1 MNILF
6 TCAGRRN
13 YLLQYFRE
21 ALRGRGEVLAT
32 DASPTA
38 PAMMEADRAFVVPRV
53 DDSGYFDAII
63 ALAVAHDVRLLIS
76 LNDLELPYLARE
88 KARLQAMGITP
99 IVSEPWVI
107 DSCFDKARTAEML
120 AEIGLAGPKTYLT
133 LEEAQAALASGALA
147 FPLVVKPRW
156 GTGSIGL
163 EFPQDARELELAYA
177 LVSLRLSRT
186 IIADV
191 SAADPTRNVLVQE
204 RLPGQEYGLDIVND
218 LAGNHVT
225 TFVKQKLAMRA
236 GETDKAET
244 VDVPELRALGARIAA
259 HLRHVGNLDCDV
271 FLTPDGPVVLEINP
285 RFGGGYPFSHVA
297 GANLPAAFLAWYAGE
312 TPDPAWLTV
321 TPGIIAAK
329 CDRLV
334 ARSRAELGI

>member
-21 ALRGRGEVLAT
+21 ALAGRGQVFAT

-38 PAMMEADRAFVVPRV
+38 PAMMEADRAFVVPYV
-53 DDSGYFDAII
+53 SDPTYFDVII
-63 ALAVAHDVRLLIS
+63 GLAKDHDARLLIS
-76 LNDLELPYLARE
+76 LNDLELPYLSRE
-88 KARLQAMGITP
+88 KARLIAMGILP
-99 IVSEPWVI
+99 IVSDPWVI
-107 DSCFDKARTAEML
+107 DACFDKFRTAELL
-120 AEIGLAGPKTYLT
+120 AEIGLASPQTYLT
-133 LEEAQAALASGALA
+133 LDDAKAALDSGELT

-163 EFPQDARELELAYA
+163 EFPQDMRELELAYA

-191 SAADPTRNVLVQE
+191 SAADPGRGVLIQG

-218 LAGNHVT
+218 LDGNHVT

-244 VDVPELRALGARIAA
+244 VDEPILREVGARIAA
-259 HLRHVGNLDCDV
+259 RLRHVGNLDCDV
-271 FLTPDGPVVLEINP
+271 FLTPDGPAVLEMNP

-297 GANLPAAFLAWYAGE
+297 GANLPAALLAWVDGRE
-312 TPDPAWLTV
+312 PDSDWLTV
-321 TPGIIAAK
+321 TYGTIAAK

-334 ARSRAELGI
+334 ARTREQLGV